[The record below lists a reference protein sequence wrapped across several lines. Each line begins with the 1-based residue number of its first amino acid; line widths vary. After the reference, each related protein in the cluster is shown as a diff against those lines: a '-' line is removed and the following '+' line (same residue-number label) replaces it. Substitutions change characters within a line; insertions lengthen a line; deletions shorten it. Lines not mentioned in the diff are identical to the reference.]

1 MATRWRAALLV
12 AWLCGSFLLLDFVQ
26 PGPLLSVTVTALAL
40 TTVLALVRPGGAVPA
55 MVASIVVYVGLWL
68 WLERDTGN
76 PVAVLAVLPVLAG
89 ALWRGQRLQQ
99 RLTRG
104 ARHAWG
110 LRRQIDGLS
119 VVDDVTRLYKPD
131 HGLGLLAS
139 AVELCRR
146 YQRPLAVM
154 HVGISH
160 PEEWVRVH
168 GAPQLRVLHRDL
180 AVLLRENSRT
190 ADQITVVGPAHYM
203 IVAPET
209 GAATADVLA
218 HRLAY
223 LVQSNFDVELRVGI
237 AEFPTSGL
245 SVEELNAEAQAAL
258 AFARGADLT
267 VVAQD

>member
-1 MATRWRAALLV
+1 VAL
-12 AWLCGSFLLLDFVQ
+12 AGARYRQ
-26 PGPLLSVTVTALAL
+26 PGGGL
-40 TTVLALVRPGGAVPA
+40 GGA
-55 MVASIVVYVGLWL
+55 
-68 WLERDTGN
+68 
-76 PVAVLAVLPVLAG
+76 AG

-99 RLTRG
+99 RLTNG
-104 ARHAWG
+104 ARGAWG

-119 VVDDVTRLYKPD
+119 VTDEVTHLYKLD
-131 HGLGLLAS
+131 HGLTLLAG

-146 YQRPLAVM
+146 YQRILSVL

-160 PEEWVRVH
+160 PEEWVH
-168 GAPQLRVLHRDL
+168 GGPQLRVLHRDL
-180 AVLLRENSRT
+180 AVLLQENCRSS
-190 ADQITVVGPAHYM
+190 DQIAVVGPAHYL

-223 LVQSNFDVELRVGI
+223 LAQSTFDVELRVGI
-237 AEFPTSGL
+237 AEFPTGGL